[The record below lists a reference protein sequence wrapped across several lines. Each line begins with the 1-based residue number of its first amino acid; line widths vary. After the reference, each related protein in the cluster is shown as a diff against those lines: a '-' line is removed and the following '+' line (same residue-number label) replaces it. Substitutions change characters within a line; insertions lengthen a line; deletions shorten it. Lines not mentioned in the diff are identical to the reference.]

1 MRKNAQ
7 VETFLS
13 AEARD
18 CADLEDVFDSEFERM
33 CKGDQMTPQ
42 KNTFQIMFSVP
53 RALPS
58 PSLAK
63 TAPPSRR
70 SGRTS
75 SFISVRCEKTTSVER
90 NKNMAQL
97 RAGYLFP
104 EIARIK
110 GEHLKQNPGAEIIS
124 LGIGD
129 TTVRRSRFVS
139 ISLNR
144 YLYFFLRVRLSV
156 RSLSLV
162 CFARWKRKPSDDDD
176 GLSTTTPERA
186 GCLLSSTAINGVCLT
201 GTDTVAD
208 RQRYGERGV
217 CVRDGPGV

>member
-1 MRKNAQ
+1 MTRRIVTVQKTNELPFAVCPSESIFRTVSRLRPQTRFNDCVRKNTQ

-129 TTVRRSRFVS
+129 TTVRRSRFAF
-139 ISLNR
+139 ISSNR
-144 YLYFFLRVRLSV
+144 DLYFFFTRPSFRSV
-156 RSLSLV
+156 SLSLSFV
-162 CFARWKRKPSDDDD
+162 LRV
-176 GLSTTTPERA
+176 G
-186 GCLLSSTAINGVCLT
+186 N
-201 GTDTVAD
+201 
-208 RQRYGERGV
+208 
-217 CVRDGPGV
+217 